1 MSRTWAKVAVV
12 CAVVVILV
20 SGYWL
25 LSTSSTMK
33 SVHGGEALDAMIED
47 LGPWGPLL
55 IVGLIATAIVV
66 SPIPSA
72 PIALAAGA
80 AYGHFWGTAYVLAG
94 AELGAL
100 IAFGLA
106 RVLGYDLVGTW
117 LGNRLDVG
125 LLGSQNV
132 IMATVFLTRLMPF
145 ISFDIVSY
153 AAGLTSLAPW
163 RFAVATLAG
172 IIPAS
177 FLLAHFGS
185 EMALADT
192 RGMMM
197 AALALGA
204 VTGLP
209 LLGKALW
216 TRHVNWRTRR
226 PLAGADAG
234 GPVVDEGVDRE

>member
-1 MSRTWAKVAVV
+1 MSRTWVKVAAV
-12 CAVVVILV
+12 CAAAIILV
-20 SGYWL
+20 FGYWL
-25 LSTSSTMK
+25 LSTSSFME
-33 SVHGGEALDAMIED
+33 SVHGGEALDALIEG
-47 LGPWGPLL
+47 LGLWGPLL

-94 AELGAL
+94 AEVGAL

-106 RVLGYDLVGTW
+106 RVLGYDLVRTW
-117 LGNRLDVG
+117 FGNRLDVG

-132 IMATVFLTRLMPF
+132 VMATVFLTRLMPF

-177 FLLAHFGS
+177 FLLAHFGT
-185 EMALADT
+185 EMASADT
-192 RGMMM
+192 RGIMM

-216 TRHVNWRTRR
+216 TRHVIRRTRR
-226 PLAGADAG
+226 PLAGADG
-234 GPVVDEGVDRE
+234 GSSAVDRD